1 MGVDT
6 SNDQMGIYCWGTNEN
21 KAFVEPITHT
31 DRLTL
36 YCCPALEMP
45 FFKLWFFFFFLNKA
59 IVNNRGCN
67 WKKIN
72 VGVSAANLEGKSQR
86 NSVRG
91 TKRDKE
97 KQRPRPKARP
107 SRALGARFAI
117 SGSVFVSL
125 RSRGGHRVG
134 AKRSRA
140 CRVAGSR
147 LGVSAKRRNTTRGE
161 PCPASAGR
169 HNSPAGS

>member
-21 KAFVEPITHT
+21 KAFVEPITHA

-45 FFKLWFFFFFLNKA
+45 FSKLWFFFFLNKA

-72 VGVSAANLEGKSQR
+72 VGVSAANLEGKRQW

-91 TKRDKE
+91 TKREKE

-107 SRALGARFAI
+107 SQALGTWFAI
-117 SGSVFVSL
+117 SGSVRLRFAP
-125 RSRGGHRVG
+125 RSRWAQGGSEV
-134 AKRSRA
+134 
-140 CRVAGSR
+140 
-147 LGVSAKRRNTTRGE
+147 VSCVPGGWQLTS
-161 PCPASAGR
+161 CVC
-169 HNSPAGS
+169 